1 MGRLTAVLLLLLA
14 ALLEAGG
21 DAVMRVAL
29 HTSTLWSRVAFLVLG
44 ALVLFAYGYA
54 VNSPPWDFGRLLG
67 LYVCFFFVFA
77 QLIAWLVFRQPPS
90 AAVLAGGVLIVA
102 GGAVIALAQA

>member
-1 MGRLTAVLLLLLA
+1 MSRLTAVLLLMLA

-21 DAVMRVAL
+21 DAVMRSAL
-29 HTSTLWSRVAFLVLG
+29 HASTLWSRVAFFALG

-54 VNSPPWDFGRLLG
+54 VNTPPWDFGRLLG

-77 QLIAWLVFRQPPS
+77 QLISWVVFHQPPS
-90 AAVLAGGVLIVA
+90 TAVLAGGALIAA
-102 GGAVIALAQA
+102 GGVVIAVAQV